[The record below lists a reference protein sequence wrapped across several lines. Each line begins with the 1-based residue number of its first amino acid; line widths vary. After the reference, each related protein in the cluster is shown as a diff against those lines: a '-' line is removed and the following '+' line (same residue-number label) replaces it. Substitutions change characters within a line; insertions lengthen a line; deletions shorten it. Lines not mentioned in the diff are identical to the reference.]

1 MIFKLSIQEKHMRR
15 FPSFTVAL
23 AGFALAFG
31 IAGTFAFAQ
40 DKAAATAKQT
50 AGAAKAGGP
59 VAVVSITNLERLLS
73 DTSYLLQASSV
84 PEVGGFVSVMATQY
98 TQGMDRAR
106 PLGLMVSL
114 EDGNPV
120 FVGFLPIADRGAFFD
135 ALAGIGVEPDDLGDG
150 LFEIAAGGNAI
161 FVKDANGWLYISQ
174 TEEALDN
181 VPVDPSTALGELPK
195 KYDVAVKINMQALP
209 ADIVDMMTEQIR
221 GGFERSMAEQADQ
234 SPEEAEKA
242 RELGEASMAQLEQSI
257 RDTEQVVLGW
267 AIDEKGQ
274 KTYFDGGAQFVG
286 GSKLAVQMDEAKNL
300 KTAFSAFK
308 LPEAVVSF
316 RSTSLV
322 SESDKGMIK
331 NSLNTSLEQVKDRI
345 ENEINDDKASETVL
359 ELIDKIAK
367 LFEQTIDEGML
378 DGSLSASVSGDA
390 LKVLV
395 GGRVADG
402 KALAQAVQDAVKDLS
417 SYPEVPK
424 FEFGYE
430 TYGGMTLHR
439 TSIPVDSNDRAVQKV
454 FGNSI
459 KLTIGTADKA
469 FALSLDASGDASLK
483 SAIDAMKKT
492 PSAAATPFE
501 GVIEVADILEYAQSV
516 APNSMLD
523 IVVEA
528 VKLADG
534 KDKVLVNGNVIPR
547 GVIYRLSLDE
557 GVLRAAGAAA
567 KAGQPNAG
575 GF

>member
-1 MIFKLSIQEKHMRR
+1 MRR
-15 FPSFTVAL
+15 FPSFTAAL

-31 IAGTFAFAQ
+31 VAGTLAFAQ
-40 DKAAATAKQT
+40 DKSTATAKQAT
-50 AGAAKAGGP
+50 GAAKAGGP
-59 VAVVSITNLERLLS
+59 VAVLSITNLEKLLS
-73 DTSYLLQASSV
+73 DTSYMLRACNV

-98 TQGMDRAR
+98 TQGLDRAR
-106 PLGLMVSL
+106 PLGLMVSI

-120 FVGFLPIADRGAFFD
+120 PVGFLPIADRGAFFD

-174 TEEALDN
+174 TEEALDK
-181 VPVDPSTALGELPK
+181 VPADPAAALGELPK
-195 KYDVAVKINMQALP
+195 KYDIAVKVNMQALP
-209 ADIVDMMTEQIR
+209 ADMVDMMTEQIR
-221 GGFERSMAEQADQ
+221 GGFERSLAEQGDQ
-234 SPEEAEKA
+234 TAEEAEKA

-257 RDTEQVVLGW
+257 RDTEQVVFGW

-274 KTYFDGGAQFVG
+274 QTHFDGMAQFVA
-286 GSKLAVQMDEAKNL
+286 GSKLAAQMDEAKNA

-308 LPEAVVSF
+308 LPEPVVSF

-322 SESDKGMIK
+322 SDSDKGMIK
-331 NSLNTSLEQVKDRI
+331 NSLNTSLQQVKDRI
-345 ENEINDDKASETVL
+345 EEEINNDQASETVL
-359 ELIDKIAK
+359 ELLDKVGK
-367 LFEQTIDEGML
+367 LFEQTIDEGIL
-378 DGSLSASVSGDA
+378 DGALSASVAGNS

-402 KALAQAVQDAVKDLS
+402 KALAKAVQDAVKDLS

-424 FEFGYE
+424 FEFAYE

-439 TSIPVDSNDRAVQKV
+439 TSVPIDSSDVAVQKV
-454 FGNSI
+454 FGDSL

-469 FALSLDASGDASLK
+469 FALSLDPNGDASLK
-483 SAIDAMKKT
+483 AAIDALKKA
-492 PSAAATPFE
+492 PSAPASPLE
-501 GVIEVADILEYAQSV
+501 GVIKLADILEYAQSV

-523 IVVEA
+523 VVLEA
-528 VKLADG
+528 VKVADG
-534 KDKVLVNGNVIPR
+534 KDKVLVNATVIPR
-547 GVIYRLSLDE
+547 GVNYRLSLEE

-567 KAGQPNAG
+567 KAGQGNAG